1 VRNYAPNGQSNW
13 QPADNSVRLVP
24 PQEPPAAPPAPPVG
38 VRENPGADKNPADK
52 GTPTPPL
59 PVGIAQFALA
69 KEQVASGLKP
79 ELEGLDWL
87 RDQGYKSVLYVRK
100 PGEDDAANRRVAEMR
115 GLKYQSLE
123 VSPLTLAKATVD
135 AFNRIVDEP
144 ANRPLF
150 VYDQDGTLAGG
161 LWYLHF
167 RTALKLDDVEA
178 RARAA
183 RLGLRSRTEG
193 EAQTKW
199 WGALEK
205 FLSEQ
210 Q

>member
-24 PQEPPAAPPAPPVG
+24 PQEPPAPPAG
-38 VRENPGADKNPADK
+38 VQEQSGTEKNPSDK
-52 GTPTPPL
+52 TTPTPPL
-59 PVGIAQFALA
+59 PVGIAQFAIA
-69 KEQVASGLKP
+69 KEQVASGLRP

-87 RDQGYKSVLYVRK
+87 RDQGYKSVLFIRK

-123 VSPLTLAKATVD
+123 LSPQTLAKATVD
-135 AFNRIVDEP
+135 AFDRIVDDP

-150 VYDQDGTLAGG
+150 VYDQDGTRAGA
-161 LWYLHF
+161 LWYLYF
-167 RTALKLDDVEA
+167 LKAGKLSEPEA
-178 RARAA
+178 RTRAA
-183 RLGLRSRTEG
+183 RLGLKTEG
-193 EAQTKW
+193 DNDARTMWVAIQ
-199 WGALEK
+199 K
-205 FLSEQ
+205 FVSEQ